1 MHYCVFNS
9 LSSSW
14 CLQLCFPSSQT
25 QTPQTQTHV
34 SKFYFCFTSLFYK
47 WDCFSK
53 VFLADGSDNFHFPYA
68 TFTYD
73 FWLPSVF
80 FLIFYLIIDVYWF
93 LANFCFMARIL
104 MLLIKLFPKY
114 SCQNRNK
121 GIFQIEIFFLVVY
134 YLMWTLQIL
143 SLQSVNIIHKNY
155 SQWKMSHFYFSLV
168 RSFLQ
173 IFLFV
178 CFIL

>member
-1 MHYCVFNS
+1 MRLFSESVF
-9 LSSSW
+9 SW
-14 CLQLCFPSSQT
+14 WKWQFSFPLC
-25 QTPQTQTHV
+25 HI
-34 SKFYFCFTSLFYK
+34 YL
-47 WDCFSK
+47 W
-53 VFLADGSDNFHFPYA
+53 FLAAIS
-68 TFTYD
+68 
-73 FWLPSVF
+73 F
-80 FLIFYLIIDVYWF
+80 FSHLFFYLIIDVYWF

-104 MLLIKLFPKY
+104 MLLIKLFPEY

-121 GIFQIEIFFLVVY
+121 EGIFQIEIFFLVVY
-134 YLMWTLQIL
+134 YLMWTLQIF
-143 SLQSVNIIHKNY
+143 SLQSVNTIHKNY